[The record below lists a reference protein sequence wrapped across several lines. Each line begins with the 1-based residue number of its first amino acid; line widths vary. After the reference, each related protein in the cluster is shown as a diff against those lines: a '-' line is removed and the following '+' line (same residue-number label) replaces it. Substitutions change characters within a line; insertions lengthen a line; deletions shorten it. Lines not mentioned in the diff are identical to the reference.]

1 MSLKKI
7 IALFVTIIA
16 TMTTSAQVV
25 NYRTT
30 KFYTRENTARGWT
43 KWSSPQSS
51 NLLLVI
57 DFDNDYVYIASQYEQ
72 LYKITNIKDQYTTRE
87 GDKVVEFTFIDQDG
101 DRGTMSLSSR
111 KYGASQIYIRF
122 NNVNWCYD
130 VVKL

>member
-7 IALFVTIIA
+7 IALFVAIIA

-72 LYKITNIKDQYTTRE
+72 LYKITNIKDQYTTKE
-87 GDKVVEFTFIDQDG
+87 GDKVVEFNFIDQDG
-101 DRGTMSLSSR
+101 DRGTMSLTSR

>member
-7 IALFVTIIA
+7 IALFVAIIA

-43 KWSSPQSS
+43 KWSSSQSS

-72 LYKITNIKDQYTTRE
+72 LYKITNIKDQYTTKE

-101 DRGTMSLSSR
+101 DRGTMSLTSR
-111 KYGASQIYIRF
+111 KYGVSQIYIRF

>member
-7 IALFVTIIA
+7 IALFVAIIA

-57 DFDNDYVYIASQYEQ
+57 DFDNDYIYIASQYEQ
-72 LYKITNIKDQYTTRE
+72 LYKITNIKDQYTTKE

-111 KYGASQIYIRF
+111 KYEASQIYIRF

>member
-7 IALFVTIIA
+7 IVLFVAIIA

-122 NNVNWCYD
+122 NNVDWCYD

>member
-1 MSLKKI
+1 MKKI
-7 IALFVTIIA
+7 IALLVAIIA
-16 TMTTSAQVV
+16 TMTVNAQVA

-30 KFYTRENTARGWT
+30 KFYTRENTSRGWT

-51 NLLLVI
+51 NLLLQI
-57 DFDNDYVYIASQYEQ
+57 DFDNDCVYIGSQYEQ
-72 LYKITNIKDQYTTRE
+72 LYKITGIKDQYTTRE

-101 DRGTMSLSSR
+101 DRGTISLTSR
-111 KYGASQIYIRF
+111 EYGASQIYIRF